1 MVASALAQARRG
13 DPTARDTAASVPGI
27 NFEDLAFGPG
37 WVTRTVDAIVKVSE
51 GHAELAA
58 DEFRSWLDLVADTPI
73 PRPELVPLFPE
84 AVTALAAA
92 GRHSDAA
99 TLLDSLN
106 RPGRPDPLAS
116 VIEDYGRGV
125 LALGNGETA
134 RARSLLERTRVG
146 AEAIDARWLL
156 AQATFSLGQTLHR
169 AGRRSEAA
177 ESFTAAAAHFDA
189 MRAKLWAE
197 RARRGAEAAVP
208 ETTTTHHPDTRR
220 EERRQGRRHRHEQR
234 RHRRGPIRHRPNSRS
249 PPHPHLPQARHT
261 LQGGPRRPSARPRTR
276 HCSVGRPSPAMERP
290 PSRRCLD
297 RQGAR
302 NPRSVRA
309 RPQPHAP
316 SGLRSLTDVA
326 GRMDRPVRR
335 GACRSAHA
343 DCERRP
349 CRRRP

>member
-1 MVASALAQARRG
+1 
-13 DPTARDTAASVPGI
+13 
-27 NFEDLAFGPG
+27 
-37 WVTRTVDAIVKVSE
+37 VTRTVDAIVKVSE

-58 DEFRSWLDLVADTPI
+58 DESRSWLDLVADTPI

-134 RARSLLERTRVG
+134 RPLPSREDPRRSRSNRRPLAPSSSDLLTRPDP
-146 AEAIDARWLL
+146 APRRPAIR
-156 AQATFSLGQTLHR
+156 SRRILHR
-169 AGRRSEAA
+169 RRR
-177 ESFTAAAAHFDA
+177 THFEA

-208 ETTTTHHPDTRR
+208 RPQQHTTLTPAEKNVAKAAATGMSNADIPAALFVTVPTVEVHLSRIYR
-220 EERRQGRRHRHEQR
+220 KLGIRSRAALGGR
-234 RHRRGPIRHRPNSRS
+234 
-249 PPHPHLPQARHT
+249 
-261 LQGGPRRPSARPRTR
+261 LQDPRTR

-316 SGLRSLTDVA
+316 SGCAASP
-326 GRMDRPVRR
+326 M
-335 GACRSAHA
+335 
-343 DCERRP
+343 
-349 CRRRP
+349 